1 MFRSLLG
8 VVLADIDRQL
18 HWAKYEVQ
26 RQTRYA
32 ALKGVLV
39 GLAAL
44 AAVGAIVVG
53 LMALYSWLEMQA
65 GLFAALGIIGGGLLL
80 LALILF
86 AFTLVWERPRLASRP
101 RLQVAQPTALFGAM
115 GQGSRHRLSAGSEQ
129 AVKLAPLPPRR
140 GSRPALLGMLVLA
153 TVVGLLA
160 GRRL

>member
-8 VVLADIDRQL
+8 VALGDIDRQV
-18 HWAKYEVQ
+18 HWAKYQVQ

-32 ALKGVLV
+32 ALKGALV

-44 AAVGAIVVG
+44 SAIGAIVVG
-53 LMALYSWLEMQA
+53 LMALYFWLEMRA
-65 GLFAALGIIGGGLLL
+65 GLFAALGVIGGGLGL
-80 LALILF
+80 LALILL

-101 RLQVAQPTALFGAM
+101 QLQIAQPAALFGAL
-115 GQGSRHRLSAGSEQ
+115 GQGRASAGSDQ
-129 AVKLAPLPPRR
+129 TVKLATLPPRR
-140 GSRPALLGMLVLA
+140 GSQPALWGMLVLA